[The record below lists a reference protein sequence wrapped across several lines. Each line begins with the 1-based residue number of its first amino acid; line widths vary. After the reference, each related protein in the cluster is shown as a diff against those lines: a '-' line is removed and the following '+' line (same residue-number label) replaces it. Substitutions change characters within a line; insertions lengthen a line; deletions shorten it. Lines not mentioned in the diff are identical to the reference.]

1 MSYFT
6 CSAFVNKNI
15 SRFKS
20 CALSLS
26 FPLSVI
32 LSDVKLIPFGDITSI
47 TENLI
52 SMSKEMAKMEAEI
65 FELKQKQ
72 AISQEI
78 KSVLDAWVRHEGQL
92 REREQRLI
100 AEQVLA
106 RVMTGL
112 EDPKLVHS

>member
-1 MSYFT
+1 MYNILNDARS
-6 CSAFVNKNI
+6 SHKEEVNERINQVGQL
-15 SRFKS
+15 R
-20 CALSLS
+20 
-26 FPLSVI
+26 
-32 LSDVKLIPFGDITSI
+32 DITSI
-47 TENLI
+47 TENLF